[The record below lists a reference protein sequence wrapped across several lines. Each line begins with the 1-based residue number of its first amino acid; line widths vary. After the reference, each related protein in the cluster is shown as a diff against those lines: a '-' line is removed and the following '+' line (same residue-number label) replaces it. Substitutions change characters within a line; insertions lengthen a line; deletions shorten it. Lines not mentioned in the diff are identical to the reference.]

1 MSVGRYDGACPIQ
14 IMKRLPSA
22 TPAPRGCKRF
32 REEEE
37 DYFTSKKTRLPSA
50 PRGCK
55 RFREEEEDYFTSK
68 KTCLPS
74 ATPNPNKLITLKRD
88 NSHFEIENNLRK
100 RMRYSK
106 PSVEETIA
114 YLLPHIRE
122 LRRLYHIEVEINA
135 AKSAHILDSH
145 KLLAHEIEAKQQL
158 ISNNKTI
165 LNAYYKVTAE
175 NNRLKRELDLT
186 KYRLSLM

>member
-1 MSVGRYDGACPIQ
+1 MSGGRYDGACPIQ

-22 TPAPRGCKRF
+22 IPGPRGCKRF
-32 REEEE
+32 RDKEE
-37 DYFTSKKTRLPSA
+37 DYFTSKKTRL
-50 PRGCK
+50 
-55 RFREEEEDYFTSK
+55 TS
-68 KTCLPS
+68 PG
-74 ATPNPNKLITLKRD
+74 PNKLITLKRD
-88 NSHFEIENNLRK
+88 NSHFEIENNLCK

-114 YLLPHIRE
+114 YLLPHIQE
-122 LRRLYHIEVEINA
+122 LRSLYHKEVEKNA
-135 AKSAHILDSH
+135 AVTVHILESH

-186 KYRLSLM
+186 KYRMSLM